1 MYSFKQFLEKI
12 KRSGFLSCLQQ
23 QKSREACI
31 FPSDVQSLL
40 PSNFQPS
47 NSLNLSLVDLF
58 SSYNIAL
65 LCLLFPLSLFLSV
78 SSPRN
83 PWWIVQPRA
92 SMEQGYKRLPPDV
105 LYKMRLL
112 RLDTDEE
119 GTMKFASF
127 SSQVEKEVED
137 KYICKLLPHTLALAA
152 LFSALRNAQSIPKH
166 DLIIERS
173 PNQCYLLKF
182 IKDTDRNRSIFRQN
196 FLVYSSL
203 FAVVPWDNHVDFYSF
218 TLSNCCC

>member
-1 MYSFKQFLEKI
+1 
-12 KRSGFLSCLQQ
+12 
-23 QKSREACI
+23 
-31 FPSDVQSLL
+31 
-40 PSNFQPS
+40 
-47 NSLNLSLVDLF
+47 
-58 SSYNIAL
+58 
-65 LCLLFPLSLFLSV
+65 
-78 SSPRN
+78 
-83 PWWIVQPRA
+83 
-92 SMEQGYKRLPPDV
+92 MEQAYKRLPPDV

-196 FLVYSSL
+196 FLVYIQLVVCSCSMGQSRRFL
-203 FAVVPWDNHVDFYSF
+203 FLYAQQFLLLN
-218 TLSNCCC
+218 SNP